1 LPPLLNLSAAP
12 QIAMRSI
19 PIRLLT
25 EDSVTA
31 QGHPWLKASGFSG
44 APQTLCRVPDAD
56 GNLAA
61 VVSGRGKALDTW
73 TLGHLPARVPAEYR
87 YHLEGTFAPDEAT
100 RLLLGWELARYRF
113 DRYRKAEKKNFP
125 TLTPPDG
132 ADTAFVVAVTQAVF
146 FARDLINTP
155 ANDLGPRQLEQEI
168 QSLAERTGAALAVTV
183 GEDLLTANYPLIYT
197 VGKASLDAP
206 RLMDLRW
213 TGGDRLKV
221 TLVGKGV
228 CFDTGGLDIK
238 PSSAMRGMKKDMGGA
253 AQVLALA
260 SVIIAMRLPVQLRV
274 LVPAVENSIAGN
286 AMRPSDVVPT
296 RKGIT
301 VEIGDTDAEGRL
313 ILADALWEASQEKP
327 DLLIDC
333 ATLTGAARVALGTD
347 LPGVFANNDD
357 LARDLLA
364 AADAVDDPLWRL
376 PLFDGYRSQLNSKIA
391 DLCSIGSG
399 PHGGAITA
407 ALFLREFVG
416 EGISWAHCDLMA
428 WRTQALP
435 GRPEGGDVMGM
446 LALYELIRRRAAG

>member
-1 LPPLLNLSAAP
+1 
-12 QIAMRSI
+12 MRSI

-25 EDSVTA
+25 EDAAAA
-31 QGHPWLKASGFSG
+31 QETPWLKASGFRG
-44 APQTLCRVPDAD
+44 APHTLCLVPDAD
-56 GNLAA
+56 GGVGV
-61 VVSGRGKALDTW
+61 VVSGRGKTLETW
-73 TLGHLPARVPAEYR
+73 TLGHLPARVPAEHT
-87 YHLEGTFAPDEAT
+87 YHLEGTFTPDEAT

-113 DRYRKAEKKNFP
+113 DRYRKNEKKPFP
-125 TLTPPDG
+125 VLTPPDG
-132 ADTAFVVAVTQAVF
+132 ADTAFVAAVTQAAH

-155 ANDLGPRQLEQEI
+155 ANDLGPRHLEQEI
-168 QSLAERTGAALAVTV
+168 RSLAERTGAALAVTV

-197 VGKASLDAP
+197 VGKASAEAP

-260 SVIIAMRLPVQLRV
+260 WLIIAMRLPVQLRV

-399 PHGGAITA
+399 PHGGAIIA

-416 EGISWAHCDLMA
+416 EGIPWAHFDLMA

-446 LALYELIRRRAAG
+446 LALYALIRRRAAG